1 MGTHLLE
8 TPAGQRLVR
17 VAHWARVTAVIAL
30 TPLAVAVLALD
41 MDVGIRDAL
50 VLVLG
55 VGFFLIAAATIV
67 QADRRSPRGQ
77 LRYDSGAHPRFDRPP
92 ARR

>member
-17 VAHWARVTAVIAL
+17 AAHWARGTTVIAL

-41 MDVGIRDAL
+41 MDAGLRDAL
-50 VLVLG
+50 VLILG
-55 VGFFLIAAATIV
+55 VGFFLIAAGTV
-67 QADRRSPRGQ
+67 LHADRRSPRGGI
-77 LRYDSGAHPRFDRPP
+77 RRDSGPHRRFDAGR
-92 ARR
+92 